1 MAGLQPPDRE
11 SSTRGLYLALTAGPE
26 ARRREACLTGETETT
41 PDRLPWQARLPFFYG
56 WIIVSLGFFTAFF
69 GIGLTWAASIFA
81 IPMQDDLG
89 WSRSVIFLAVSLRG
103 WMGIVVSPIVGRHL
117 DRRNGA
123 RVLAV
128 VGGVLNTISLL
139 AVSQVTQQ
147 WQFILLFGVLGGVA
161 QSTTGGISIAI
172 VPKWFIAN
180 RGSAVSISTL
190 GGGLAALTM
199 PLMLAPLNDAVG
211 WRGGWAVV
219 AVLAFVCSCVPAVL
233 LRRQPEDIGLLPD
246 GEKVPAGPATRRA
259 LRPAE
264 ERSYTL
270 KEAMSS
276 STFWFLMI
284 GVSVGSLACNG
295 VPSNVTN
302 MFVDRGFGLE
312 TASSALVAYG
322 IASILAKV
330 GWGWVANHYHLRTV
344 MIVLASYGAIA
355 IASFVFMPE
364 SLGKLALI
372 YGFLV
377 GFFVGAYV
385 PLHGLV
391 WAVYFGRANVGA
403 ISGTARPLGII
414 LISSGPLLLAGTHD
428 LFGSYTPGLL
438 ITSAALVVCVY
449 CMYRARPPARELVRD
464 TDEQARAVGVS
475 AS

>member
-1 MAGLQPPDRE
+1 VSIGPGPAG
-11 SSTRGLYLALTAGPE
+11 
-26 ARRREACLTGETETT
+26 T
-41 PDRLPWQARLPFFYG
+41 PARLPWQARLPFFYG
-56 WIIVSLGFFTAFF
+56 WIIVGLGFFTAFF

-81 IPMQDDLG
+81 VPMQDDLG
-89 WSRSVIFLAVSLRG
+89 WSRSMIFLAVSLRG
-103 WMGIVVSPIVGRHL
+103 WMGIVVSPVVGRYL

-128 VGGVLNTISLL
+128 IGGALNTVSLI
-139 AVSQVTQQ
+139 AISQVSEP
-147 WQFILLFGVLGGVA
+147 WQFILLFGVLGGIA

-190 GGGLAALTM
+190 GGGLAAFTM
-199 PLMLAPLNDAVG
+199 PLLLAPMNDELG
-211 WRGGWAVV
+211 WRTSWAVV
-219 AVLAFVCSCVPAVL
+219 GVLAFVFSGLPAIF
-233 LRRQPEDIGLLPD
+233 LRRQPEDVGLLPD
-246 GEKVPAGPATRRA
+246 GEKVARGSLAARGP
-259 LRPAE
+259 RPAE

-270 KEAMSS
+270 KEALGT

-295 VPSNVTN
+295 VPANVTN
-302 MFVDRGFGLE
+302 MFVDRGFALE

-330 GWGWVANHYHLRTV
+330 AWGWIANRFHLRTV
-344 MIVLASYGAIA
+344 MMVLAAYGAIA
-355 IASFVFMPE
+355 ISSFVFMPE
-364 SLGKLALI
+364 SLGELALG

-391 WAVYFGRANVGA
+391 WAVYFGRGNVGA
-403 ISGTARPLGII
+403 ISGNARPLGII
-414 LISSGPLLLAGTHD
+414 MISSGPLFLAGTQD

-438 ITSAALVVCVY
+438 ITSAALLVCVW
-449 CMYRARPPARELVRD
+449 CMYMARPLPREVVRE
-464 TDEQARAVGVS
+464 TDQPGQSVS
-475 AS
+475 VSP